1 MSRDSTSASQSMLVV
16 SAARLSVPNEAQAI
30 VLFADGSGSSRLSPR
45 DQFVA
50 AVLRRGG
57 FGTLLLDLSTS
68 DEEDPV
74 DIALLAGRVVAA
86 TDWLTAERL
95 LPSPQVGYFAAS
107 TGAAAALVAA
117 AKRPATVGAIVS
129 RGGRPDLAE
138 GLLTDVTAATLF
150 IVGEHDDDV
159 IALNQAA
166 SRIARFTAQGSSDR
180 CWRVESLRGARSVGR
195 GGRPGARMVRAVSW
209 HPTGDARRRRGTLT
223 SIAVGAAAGHDEYGT
238 VGPADDLLGD
248 AAEERPANTRSA
260 VCSHDDE
267 IGHDA
272 ACVGIDLVGG
282 ITHEIGGQ
290 VFNACVF
297 DLDAERGESPLD
309 RLQLVGSR

>member
-1 MSRDSTSASQSMLVV
+1 MSRDIDLGIPVDAGRISGT
-16 SAARLSVPNEAQAI
+16 LSVPNEAQAI

-95 LPSPQVGYFAAS
+95 LPTPQVGYFAAS

-117 AKRPATVGAIVS
+117 AEAAGDGGRDRVA
-129 RGGRPDLAE
+129 GGRPDLAE
-138 GLLTDVTAATLF
+138 GLLTDVTAPTLF

-195 GGRPGARMVRAVSW
+195 GGRPGREW
-209 HPTGDARRRRGTLT
+209 FEQFLGTQPGMP
-223 SIAVGAAAGHDEYGT
+223 AGAEAH
-238 VGPADDLLGD
+238 
-248 AAEERPANTRSA
+248 
-260 VCSHDDE
+260 
-267 IGHDA
+267 
-272 ACVGIDLVGG
+272 
-282 ITHEIGGQ
+282 
-290 VFNACVF
+290 
-297 DLDAERGESPLD
+297 
-309 RLQLVGSR
+309 

>member
-1 MSRDSTSASQSMLVV
+1 MSRDIDLGIPVDAGRISGT
-16 SAARLSVPNEAQAI
+16 LSVPNEAQAI

-57 FGTLLLDLSTS
+57 FGTLLLDLSTA

-129 RGGRPDLAE
+129 RGGRPE
-138 GLLTDVTAATLF
+138 
-150 IVGEHDDDV
+150 
-159 IALNQAA
+159 
-166 SRIARFTAQGSSDR
+166 SR
-180 CWRVESLRGARSVGR
+180 
-195 GGRPGARMVRAVSW
+195 RA
-209 HPTGDARRRRGTLT
+209 
-223 SIAVGAAAGHDEYGT
+223 
-238 VGPADDLLGD
+238 
-248 AAEERPANTRSA
+248 
-260 VCSHDDE
+260 C
-267 IGHDA
+267 
-272 ACVGIDLVGG
+272 
-282 ITHEIGGQ
+282 
-290 VFNACVF
+290 
-297 DLDAERGESPLD
+297 
-309 RLQLVGSR
+309 

>member
-1 MSRDSTSASQSMLVV
+1 MSRDIDLGIPVDAGRISGT
-16 SAARLSVPNEAQAI
+16 LSVPNEAQAI

-129 RGGRPDLAE
+129 RSGRPDLAE
-138 GLLTDVTAATLF
+138 GLLTDVTAPTLF

-159 IALNQAA
+159 IVLNQAA
-166 SRIARFTAQGSSDR
+166 SR
-180 CWRVESLRGARSVGR
+180 SLASRHKDLRIVAGASNLFEE
-195 GGRPGARMVRAVSW
+195 PGALDEVADLAVEW
-209 HPTGDARRRRGTLT
+209 FEQFLGTQPGMP
-223 SIAVGAAAGHDEYGT
+223 AGAEAH
-238 VGPADDLLGD
+238 
-248 AAEERPANTRSA
+248 
-260 VCSHDDE
+260 
-267 IGHDA
+267 
-272 ACVGIDLVGG
+272 
-282 ITHEIGGQ
+282 
-290 VFNACVF
+290 
-297 DLDAERGESPLD
+297 
-309 RLQLVGSR
+309 